1 MQRLGQLWRRLSG
14 GHLAEYILIGIY
26 SLVAILSFIV
36 GLTSKAGTL
45 FGRAVENANYGG
57 RPELKAML
65 KQLLIASADFSAG
78 ASVLVI
84 AAGIVYWSRRGKEAK
99 GEALQAPVPPGPPFL
114 F

>member
-1 MQRLGQLWRRLSG
+1 MQRLGQLWRRLTN

-26 SLVAILSFIV
+26 SSVAILSFVV
-36 GLTSKAGTL
+36 GLTAKTGTL

-65 KQLLIASADFSAG
+65 KQLVVASADFSAG
-78 ASVLVI
+78 ASVLLI

-99 GEALQAPVPPGPPFL
+99 EEALQAPPGPPFL